1 MANGRGPPG
10 RTPASEACESSLVAI
25 LFEVNEARRLG
36 IDIRTTVA
44 AVSNPVRILLEAR
57 CPQADRGR
65 LNCGAFVSGDG
76 KDAPSCGGL
85 SDERPSDVL
94 GALPRR
100 RPHRRSDKRAAPAGA
115 KRTAPT
121 SQAHWNARQARRRR
135 RAPRG
140 ARPAQAT
147 PKAPATEARPTPL
160 RAERL
165 RQPSQPAGVPPT
177 PPRAG
182 RPDDQTTGRDILG
195 IAAQAAAE
203 LAEIGL
209 SVSARALRNAVGRL
223 PRP

>member
-1 MANGRGPPG
+1 MW
-10 RTPASEACESSLVAI
+10 
-25 LFEVNEARRLG
+25 
-36 IDIRTTVA
+36 
-44 AVSNPVRILLEAR
+44 
-57 CPQADRGR
+57 
-65 LNCGAFVSGDG
+65 
-76 KDAPSCGGL
+76 GL

-115 KRTAPT
+115 NRMAPTTKRTGTPAKRAAAP
-121 SQAHWNARQARRRR
+121 
-135 RAPRG
+135 RARG

-147 PKAPATEARPTPL
+147 PKAPMAEAQPTPL

-177 PPRAG
+177 PSREG

>member
-1 MANGRGPPG
+1 M
-10 RTPASEACESSLVAI
+10 
-25 LFEVNEARRLG
+25 
-36 IDIRTTVA
+36 
-44 AVSNPVRILLEAR
+44 
-57 CPQADRGR
+57 
-65 LNCGAFVSGDG
+65 
-76 KDAPSCGGL
+76 

-100 RPHRRSDKRAAPAGA
+100 RPHRRSDKRAAPASGAPAGA
-115 KRTAPT
+115 KRAATTAKRTGTPAKRAAT
-121 SQAHWNARQARRRR
+121 PRARG
-135 RAPRG
+135 P
-140 ARPAQAT
+140 RPATRPGQAT
-147 PKAPATEARPTPL
+147 PKPPVTQAQPTPL

-182 RPDDQTTGRDILG
+182 RPDDQTTSRDILG